1 MSEFK
6 EFLLSLPR
14 EQLWLIGGVVAE
26 VLLQIIKRYIWQ
38 PPDCEKAQKL
48 LAAALVSLVLA
59 FGAGVTGVG
68 PVLVTWLGIFLAAI
82 GYHEVTDKVGL
93 KQAWQDLAG

>member
-93 KQAWQDLAG
+93 KQAWRDLAG